1 MFRFLSIL
9 LILVGAGALAFG
21 SYQYLQAEQQSDHAA
36 SALPPSGSI
45 GFDRPGSSE
54 SPIAGSPRTRSL
66 SPPAS
71 PADDDFF
78 GVASADSSLMSSLR
92 TVPIAHETPSQA
104 QFGREFTVTLALDAT
119 GDDSAIDA
127 LPGNGN
133 VVEGEARISSSVTAL
148 VSGETFEVRAI
159 TPETQLISPMTEN
172 VWRWKVT
179 PTATGKQELVIELFA
194 NLDGQALPLRTFRD
208 EVEVNVSRIGQAI
221 AIAKSV
227 SPITVVAGGIGSL
240 LAGLFGFVGFFR
252 RR

>member
-1 MFRFLSIL
+1 MFRFLSFL
-9 LILVGAGALAFG
+9 LILIGAGALAFG
-21 SYQYLQAEQQSDHAA
+21 GYQYLQSQQQSETAV
-36 SALPPSGSI
+36 SAPAPSESFGFDASGSQ
-45 GFDRPGSSE
+45 D
-54 SPIAGSPRTRSL
+54 SPIASSPRSRSMSL
-66 SPPAS
+66 PSS
-71 PADDDFF
+71 SEDEDFF
-78 GVASADSSLMSSLR
+78 GVASADSSVMSALR
-92 TVPIAHETPSQA
+92 TVPIAHQTPSEA
-104 QFGREFTVTLALDAT
+104 QLGREFTVTLAVDAT

-127 LPGNGN
+127 LSGTGNI
-133 VVEGEARISSSVTAL
+133 VEGEAQISSSVTAL
-148 VSGETFEVRAI
+148 VSGETFEVRSI
-159 TPETQLISPMTEN
+159 TPETQMISPMTEN

-252 RR
+252 RG